1 MIYYFIIVN
10 IISFIIFGIDKK
22 RSIKKKFRISENS
35 LIFISLIGGWLGS
48 LLAMFYFHHKNR
60 KLKFLIA
67 IPFIAIIWLIVLLNI

>member
-10 IISFIIFGIDKK
+10 IFSFIIFGIDKK

-35 LIFISLIGGWLGS
+35 LIFMSLIGGWLGS
-48 LLAMFYFHHKNR
+48 LLAMFYFHHKTR